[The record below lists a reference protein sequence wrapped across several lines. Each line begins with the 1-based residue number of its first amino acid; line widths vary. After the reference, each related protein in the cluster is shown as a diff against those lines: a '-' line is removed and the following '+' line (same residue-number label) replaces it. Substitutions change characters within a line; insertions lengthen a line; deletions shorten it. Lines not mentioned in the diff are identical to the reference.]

1 MLPVLLAPPTTAS
14 VGHILHFSDVHLNIS
29 DSSSASEKEDVP
41 YIRYFADAPLTLFES
56 ALRYAKEQVVADPEL
71 LLYTGDHAVHGSLTD
86 RYIAKVVA
94 TNVRAMERY
103 YPSKR
108 GALDVTAV
116 IGNADGSTCTN

>member
-14 VGHILHFSDVHLNIS
+14 VGHILHFSDVHLNLS

-94 TNVRAMERY
+94 TNVCSEACEISPRDHATPTQVARPATIAATM
-103 YPSKR
+103 
-108 GALDVTAV
+108 TA
-116 IGNADGSTCTN
+116 